1 MRPLT
6 LAAALLVPAAAFSL
20 SPTTGGS
27 IPANHE
33 CNAAVSIVSGCATNS
48 GTQLTITDSRTTR
61 NGDSSPSSPEPRP
74 NIPGRADLST
84 ACTPDPARITTCG
97 LDAVKV
103 TNEAQRPLTI
113 TDVAAF
119 APPPVTITAEP
130 SDAGVAGMA
139 SNFVAPASAQT
150 QSGELFGRAITVR
163 FTPIGFDFVHG
174 DGTTATT
181 STAGQT
187 WAALGQAPFTPTAT
201 SHTYRERGTYLARV
215 TVRYTAEVDLGGGWF
230 PVPGELAVPGA
241 VQAIRIFEAR
251 TALVAHTCDQR
262 PSAPG
267 C

>member
-1 MRPLT
+1 MLRAAAILT
-6 LAAALLVPAAAFSL
+6 LTWAVAVSQNVAPSEDNLADPSLGSAAISTGDTGLLV
-20 SPTTGGS
+20 
-27 IPANHE
+27 
-33 CNAAVSIVSGCATNS
+33 S
-48 GTQLTITDSRTTR
+48 GTQIQH
-61 NGDSSPSSPEPRP
+61 DSSATSPSDSPNSTEPPTRRP
-74 NIPGRADLST
+74 

-119 APPPVTITAEP
+119 APPPVAITAEP
-130 SDAGVAGMA
+130 DNVGVAGTA

-163 FTPIGFDFVHG
+163 FTPVGFDFVHG

-181 STAGQT
+181 GTAGQT
-187 WAALGQAPFTPTAT
+187 WAALGQAPFTATAT

-230 PVPGELAVPGA
+230 PVQGELAVPGA